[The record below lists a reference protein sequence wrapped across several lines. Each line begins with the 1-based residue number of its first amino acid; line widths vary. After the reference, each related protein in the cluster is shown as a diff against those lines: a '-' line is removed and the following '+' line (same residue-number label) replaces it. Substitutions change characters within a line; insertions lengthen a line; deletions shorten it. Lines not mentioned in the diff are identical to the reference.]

1 MAEVTSKNFDRPDEV
16 VDFPLIET
24 RIVELG
30 DLTVGLQTSL
40 PGWRWSQ
47 HVKPTVGGTWCQA
60 RHVGFVISGSFAV
73 DFSDGTSHVFE
84 PGDVFDIPPG
94 HDGYTVGFE
103 PCTQVEWMGI
113 RAWTGFIT
121 GIRSRV
127 LATLLFTD
135 LVDSTAR
142 ASELGDARW
151 RDLLSDHFARV
162 RAELDRFGGR
172 EVSTTGDGLLA
183 TFDGAARAVHC
194 ASAIRRLASREALHV
209 RAGVH
214 VGEVE
219 LVGEDVRG
227 VTVHEASR
235 IMAAAGSDEILVS
248 DLTRALAEA
257 AGLRF
262 EDRGIHRLKGLDGE
276 WRLAAY
282 VGE

>member
-1 MAEVTSKNFDRPDEV
+1 MAEITSKNFERPDEV

-30 DLTVGLQTSL
+30 DLTIGMQTSQ
-40 PGWRWSQ
+40 PGWRWSE
-47 HVKPTVGGTWCQA
+47 HVKPTVGGAWCQA

-73 DFSDGTSHVFE
+73 DFPDGTSQTLK

-94 HDGYTVGFE
+94 HDGYTVGSE

-151 RDLLSDHFARV
+151 RDLLSDYFARV
-162 RAELDRFGGR
+162 RGELERFGGR
-172 EVSTTGDGLLA
+172 EVNTTGDGVLA

-194 ASAIRRLASREALHV
+194 ASAIRRLASREELHV

-219 LVGEDVRG
+219 LVGADVRG

-235 IMAAAGSDEILVS
+235 IMAAADSDEILVS

-262 EDRGIHRLKGLDGE
+262 EDRGVHELKGLEGE

-282 VGE
+282 VGD

>member
-1 MAEVTSKNFDRPDEV
+1 MAEVTSKNFDRPEEV

-30 DLTVGLQTSL
+30 DLTVGLQTSQ
-40 PGWRWSQ
+40 PGWRWSE
-47 HVKPTVGGTWCQA
+47 HVKPTVGGVWCQA

-73 DFSDGTSHVFE
+73 DFPDGTSHTLKA
-84 PGDVFDIPPG
+84 GDVFDIPPG
-94 HDGYTVGFE
+94 HDGYTVGAE

-113 RAWTGFIT
+113 RAWTGFAT

-162 RAELDRFGGR
+162 RAELERFGGR

-183 TFDGAARAVHC
+183 TFDGAAKAVHC

-219 LVGEDVRG
+219 LVGQDVRG

-262 EDRGIHRLKGLDGE
+262 EDRGTHRLKGLDGE